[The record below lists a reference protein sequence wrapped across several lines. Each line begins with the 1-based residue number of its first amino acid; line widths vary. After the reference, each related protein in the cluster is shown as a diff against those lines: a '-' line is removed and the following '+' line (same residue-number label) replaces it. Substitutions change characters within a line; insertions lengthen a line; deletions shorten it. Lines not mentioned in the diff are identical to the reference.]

1 MKEIERVIIDLE
13 ENDDKEKIDE
23 FMAELKILSEELNEI
38 EAKGEMTP
46 WMQDVITRQAGD
58 IHASFQEILTT
69 GIAGAEVRVSQ

>member
-1 MKEIERVIIDLE
+1 LKNWLSRRKEEWLNQQKGLE
-13 ENDDKEKIDE
+13 KEVN
-23 FMAELKILSEELNEI
+23 LEELNEI

>member
-1 MKEIERVIIDLE
+1 MSRRKEDWLNQQKGLE
-13 ENDDKEKIDE
+13 KEVN
-23 FMAELKILSEELNEI
+23 LEELNEI

>member
-1 MKEIERVIIDLE
+1 MSRRKEEWLNQQKGLE
-13 ENDDKEKIDE
+13 KEVN
-23 FMAELKILSEELNEI
+23 LEELNEI

>member
-1 MKEIERVIIDLE
+1 LSRRKEEWLNQQKGLE
-13 ENDDKEKIDE
+13 KEVN
-23 FMAELKILSEELNEI
+23 LEELNEI